1 VKPAPFAFVRPQ
13 GLQHALEAL
22 AADEGAKVLA
32 GGQSLVP
39 LLNMRLA
46 APTTLV
52 DINGLPALDDVLV
65 EDAGVHVAALARHAD
80 VLASPEVRRVQPLV
94 PLALAHVAHA
104 TIRNRGTVVGSLVHA
119 DAAAEMPMVLAL
131 LGGSLTVASVT
142 GSRTIAAGDLFAGP
156 MESTLRH
163 DEVALRAFF
172 PALRPGEG
180 VGFAELARRHGDY
193 AMCGVGA
200 VVRVDGDRVTAAR
213 AGYLSVS
220 DVPVVVDL
228 TLDDVGDDALAAAA
242 DQALDHLEPLGD
254 IHASADYR
262 THLVRVLTARVLRT
276 AYDDARARAESFDGR
291 ADPLD
296 GRADP
301 LDGRAESRP

>member
-46 APTTLV
+46 APSCLV
-52 DINGLPALDDVLV
+52 DINALPDLDHVRAEAD
-65 EDAGVHVAALARHAD
+65 GVRVGALARHAD
-80 VLASPEVRRVQPLV
+80 VLDSAGVRRVQPLLG
-94 PLALAHVAHA
+94 LALEHVAHA

-119 DAAAEMPMVLAL
+119 DAAAELPMVLAL
-131 LGGSLTVASVT
+131 VGGRLRVASLT
-142 GSRTIAAGDLFAGP
+142 GSRDIAAAELFAGP
-156 MESTLRH
+156 MESTVRH
-163 DEVALRAFF
+163 DEIALEAFF
-172 PALRPGEG
+172 PALAAGEG
-180 VGFAELARRHGDY
+180 VAFTELARRHGDY

-200 VVRVDGDRVTAAR
+200 VVRVDGDRIVSAR

-220 DVPVVVDL
+220 EVPTVVEL
-228 TLDDVGDDALAAAA
+228 ALEGADDASLAAAA
-242 DQALDHLEPLGD
+242 GQALDRLDPVGD

-262 THLVRVLTARVLRT
+262 AHLVRVLTARVLRT
-276 AYDDARARAESFDGR
+276 AYDDARDRAGR
-291 ADPLD
+291 AGSGP
-296 GRADP
+296 
-301 LDGRAESRP
+301 